1 MGCRVEP
8 TYVMF
13 GVAFPSQAFFEIR
26 WVNKYGSNGESSRC
40 QQVPLKS
47 LRRLNQSTI
56 DVLVIDIDSYMWIEH
71 PFPLPEVL
79 LLELD
84 DESPLLFF
92 QAVVD

>member
-71 PFPLPEVL
+71 PFGSRVVTHFVMKMLLPCSPKNLVL
-79 LLELD
+79 
-84 DESPLLFF
+84 
-92 QAVVD
+92 